1 MQLIYDDQ
9 FPPPF
14 MTFYAWEGISITC
27 SGRIN
32 ARLSSGG
39 GGRRRG
45 GAYNRRRR
53 RRRRRR
59 NVTVYTFA

>member
-32 ARLSSGG
+32 ARLSSGA

-45 GAYNRRRR
+45 GAYNRSRRC
-53 RRRRRR
+53 RRR